1 MGLEVPQIYISC
13 KFQIQQAFHLLWAE
27 QVAENLIQVAFLE
40 IEFVFLTGKLY
51 RQEVTPILQAKGY
64 ETKIPMQHLAIGQQL
79 AWIKKELE
87 QEKQLVL
94 NI

>member
-1 MGLEVPQIYISC
+1 MGGTSSRKPYTS
-13 KFQIQQAFHLLWAE
+13 AS
-27 QVAENLIQVAFLE
+27 LE

-51 RQEVTPILQAKGY
+51 RQEVTPTLQAKGY
-64 ETKIPMQHLAIGQQL
+64 EIKVPMQHLAIGQQL